1 MSTRPQLSS
10 SSSDAHNNRKR
21 PRNVVSQGKP
31 NAASSSA
38 QARLILPNDLLLK
51 LKGRRVVVRLTTQR
65 VEIEAILVEVEVDSG
80 SLSLRD
86 AMVFQ
91 VLSSS
96 EAAGRSQ
103 QDDANGSA
111 TVVAPTTP
119 TAPVQR
125 ELVEKANKLMVNGKY
140 VAMVSVKANEES

>member
-21 PRNVVSQGKP
+21 PRNVTQGKS
-31 NAASSSA
+31 NAASSSS

-111 TVVAPTTP
+111 TVVAPTT
-119 TAPVQR
+119 TVQR